1 MAETGG
7 GSFWTHGDKRKQL
20 ALAKVT
26 GKNASTSSNRPSVKN
41 GQEGLPWQSSGED
54 SLLPLQ
60 GAMGLVPVR
69 ESKLLHA
76 TQPKKKRERERKFL
90 ELNKYTNTM
99 FT

>member
-26 GKNASTSSNRPSVKN
+26 GKKANTSSNHPSVKN

-54 SLLPLQ
+54 SVLPLQ
-60 GAMGLVPVR
+60 GLWVLSLFRNLSSCMPL
-69 ESKLLHA
+69 S
-76 TQPKKKRERERKFL
+76 QKKKKKEREREKIS
-90 ELNKYTNTM
+90 
-99 FT
+99 